1 MDTSIHQTGA
11 GTSAAHNVLYKVR
24 SKRAGNF
31 YDSVGYY
38 PSIFNPETRVEKFAF
53 GVTERYASIFTKDQV
68 CELYKHFEPSD
79 LETIQ
84 LNGHGS
90 VILQNKFTR
99 KYYARHKCFTVDEG
113 EATILDT
120 HSDEYRDIKRL
131 YDLCEVWHVVVQQS
145 DLNFFKPYGSENATW
160 DRFLSDL
167 SDLYPVDREDSA
179 TDEELAH
186 AGVRL
191 RH

>member
-1 MDTSIHQTGA
+1 MNTQNTTTGA
-11 GTSAAHNVLYKVR
+11 GTSAAHYVLYKVR
-24 SKRAGNF
+24 SKRAGKF
-31 YDSVGYY
+31 YGSLGYY
-38 PSIFNPETRVEKFAF
+38 PSLFNPETEVEKFAF
-53 GVTERYASIFTKDQV
+53 GITERYASILTKDQV
-68 CELYKHFEPSD
+68 RDLYKHFEPSD

-84 LNGHGS
+84 LNGHGT
-90 VILQNKFTR
+90 VILKNKLTG

-120 HSDEYRDIKRL
+120 HSDEYRDISRL
-131 YDLCEVWHVVVQQS
+131 YDLCEVWHIVVPEAPS
-145 DLNFFKPYGSENATW
+145 TNATW

-167 SDLYPVDREDSA
+167 SDLYPADPADSA

-191 RH
+191 RR